1 MAKPAA
7 PRVSA
12 VPSSLPSSL
21 GGAARV
27 DAILAGVLAVT
38 VILGIAELVAG
49 LLVSPSLVVAV
60 GDVVIDSV
68 PGSLERAVISLLGTA
83 DKPFLVST
91 ILVLSLLVG
100 AAIGIVAAR
109 RFLPAALALVVYTAI
124 GVAAALA
131 DPQSNVLGPVLTGS
145 IGVGAGMLVLR
156 WLLDARAPAPRL
168 TEMGDGHQRAPE
180 PGGGPVVDRRRFLR
194 LAGAATAVAA
204 LGAIGGRA
212 VAGGTERINRIRQ
225 AIRLPR
231 PARSAPPPPAG
242 ADLRLRGLTPLYVR
256 NEDFYRIDTALRVP
270 RVDPET
276 WSLQIRGRVD
286 RPYRLGYADLMAI
299 PQIEADITLACVSNE
314 VGGGLVGNARWQGV
328 PLRLLLERAG
338 LQDGAEQLIGR
349 SVDGFTAGF
358 PTRTA
363 LRVEDA
369 MVAVAMNGEPL
380 PIEHGFP
387 ARLVVPGLYGYV
399 SATKWLSAIEL
410 RGWDEFEGYWIPR
423 GWAKEGPV
431 KTQSRIDV
439 PAASATVS
447 AGRRPI
453 AGVAWAPTRG
463 IDRVEVSIDDGP
475 WRPATLAAPLDV
487 DCWRQW
493 SLGWDAVP
501 GRHVIAVRATDG
513 RGDVQT
519 PERRPVAP
527 DGATGHHRIE
537 VSVE

>member
-1 MAKPAA
+1 MIAA
-7 PRVSA
+7 VRRGA
-12 VPSSLPSSL
+12 L
-21 GGAARV
+21 GRV

-38 VILGIAELVAG
+38 VLLGVSELVAA
-49 LLVSPSLVVAV
+49 LLVSPSLVIAV

-68 PGSLERAVISLLGTA
+68 PGGLERAVIAVLGTA
-83 DKPFLVST
+83 DKPFLITV
-91 ILVLSLLVG
+91 ILLLAILLGV
-100 AAIGIVAAR
+100 AIGLVAAR
-109 RFLPAALALVVYTAI
+109 RFSLGALALVGFTAI

-131 DPQSNVLGPVLTGS
+131 DPRANVLGPLLTGAGS
-145 IGVGAGMLVLR
+145 LGAGLLTLR
-156 WLLDARAPAPRL
+156 GLLDTRTTAGPVARGEAAALPVA
-168 TEMGDGHQRAPE
+168 GDGATI
-180 PGGGPVVDRRRFLR
+180 DRRRFLR

-212 VAGGTERINRIRQ
+212 VAGGTERINRIRR
-225 AIRLPR
+225 AITLPR
-231 PARSAPPPPAG
+231 PVRAAPPPPAA
-242 ADLRLRGLTPLYVR
+242 ADLGLRGITPLYVA
-256 NEDFYRIDTALRVP
+256 NDDFFRIDTALRVP
-270 RVDPET
+270 RVDPAT

-286 RPYRLGYADLMAI
+286 RPYRLGYEELMEM

-314 VGGGLVGNARWQGV
+314 VGGDLVGNARWQGV
-328 PLRLLLERAG
+328 PLHVLLERAG
-338 LQDGAEQLIGR
+338 VRREATQIIGR

-358 PTRTA
+358 PTSTA
-363 LRVEDA
+363 SSVREA

-410 RGWDEFEGYWIPR
+410 RGWNEVEGYWIPR
-423 GWAKEGPV
+423 GWAKQGPI

-439 PAASATVS
+439 PAPSSTIA

-463 IDRVEVSIDDGP
+463 IEGVEVRVDDGP
-475 WRPATLAAPLDV
+475 WRTANLAAPLDV

-493 SLGWDAVP
+493 SLAWDATP
-501 GRHVIAVRATDG
+501 GRHTIAVRATDG

-519 PERRPVAP
+519 EERRPVAP
-527 DGATGHHRIE
+527 DGASGHHTIE
-537 VSVE
+537 VSVT